1 MKLNDSTRSY
11 LGHLLEIR
19 DDETL
24 NELITGLNKVI
35 TEKTVQELNV
45 RKTFTI
51 KGDRFWICDDGLVL
65 CTRTWYTGANTWAK
79 LEGKY
84 TYCVQSRNE
93 LYGYLGLV

>member
-11 LGHLLEIR
+11 LGHLLEIK
-19 DDETL
+19 DDITL
-24 NELITGLNKVI
+24 NELITSFNQTLAEN
-35 TEKTVQELNV
+35 TVQALNV
-45 RKTFTI
+45 RKTFTT

-65 CTRTWYTGANTWAK
+65 CNRKWYIGANTWAK

-84 TYCVQSRNE
+84 TYCVQTRNE